1 MRGAAAA
8 VATFIALGLCCIGG
22 CATVFAGGPD
32 AVPIRTNPPGAY
44 VYLNGQ
50 VVGQTPLVVN
60 LDRGASSADIRVYYP
75 GFQPV
80 QIQRYKSFNW
90 WTIGDFPILAMIF
103 PIVIDIATGN
113 WQRYDDD
120 AIQLGLTPGQA
131 PPPYGIQ
138 PQLPSQESPQA
149 PPPATRPQQL
159 PPPPPVPPPTR

>member
-1 MRGAAAA
+1 VRATA
-8 VATFIALGLCCIGG
+8 VAVAIALCALPG

-32 AVPIRTNPPGAY
+32 AVPITTNPPGAY

-50 VVGQTPLVVN
+50 VVGQTPLVVK
-60 LDRGASSADIRVYYP
+60 LDRGASSADIRIYYP

-120 AIQLGLTPGQA
+120 AILLGLTPGQA
-131 PPPYGIQ
+131 APPYGIQ
-138 PQLPSQESPQA
+138 PQLPPQQGPQE

-159 PPPPPVPPPTR
+159 PPPPPVPPPAR